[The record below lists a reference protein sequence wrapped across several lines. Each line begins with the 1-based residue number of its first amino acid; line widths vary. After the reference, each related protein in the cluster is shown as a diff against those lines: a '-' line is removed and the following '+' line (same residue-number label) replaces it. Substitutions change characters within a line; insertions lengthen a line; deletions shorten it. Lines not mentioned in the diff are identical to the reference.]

1 MRKIEEYLKNYL
13 KKDLSRGRGHPAPT
27 PQCLDEEALLD
38 YLGHKL
44 DGRKR
49 KDVEEH
55 LSQCNFCLSQ
65 LNLAFEAKKSGIG
78 GKVPSRLINKAK
90 ALLSRGG
97 VTPPPTRKGGP
108 RRMRKNLFLA
118 GAIIFFVTSFLL
130 PKYFMQCLVA
140 ALILSMRWVF
150 ESENGRTLIMV
161 LDSWR
166 RHSHDED
173 DEISNRLKNRFKS
186 SHL

>member
-13 KKDLSRGRGHPAPT
+13 KKDLSNIERT
-27 PQCLDEEALLD
+27 PQCLDGEALLD

-49 KDVEEH
+49 EVVEEH

-90 ALLSRGG
+90 ALFKNDKNANHR
-97 VTPPPTRKGGP
+97 GGP

-118 GAIIFFVTSFLL
+118 GAAIFFVISFLL

-140 ALILSMRWVF
+140 TLILGMRWVF

-166 RHSHDED
+166 RHSHNED

-186 SHL
+186 PHL

>member
-13 KKDLSRGRGHPAPT
+13 KKDLSNIERT
-27 PQCLDEEALLD
+27 SQCLDAEALLD

-44 DGRKR
+44 DSRER

-65 LNLAFEAKKSGIG
+65 LNLSFEAKKSNIRNIG
-78 GKVPSRLINKAK
+78 GKVPAGLVNKAK
-90 ALLSRGG
+90 ALLKNDKNANHRGG
-97 VTPPPTRKGGP
+97 A

-118 GAIIFFVTSFLL
+118 GAIIFFIISFLL
-130 PKYFMQCLVA
+130 PKYFMQCLVVT
-140 ALILSMRWVF
+140 LVLGIRWAF

-166 RHSHDED
+166 RHSHNED
-173 DEISNRLKNRFKS
+173 DEISNRLKDRFKS
-186 SHL
+186 PHL